1 FRSNLG
7 CPGHLYTRPG
17 PNRDYAPALNPL
29 QLGSAPRVE
38 VEPLIHASAGAIAIW
53 KLPGFF
59 SPFDQWADA
68 LLGLP
73 QCQTAPFRKPSPTP
87 GRWSSQRT
95 SAVAWLSHVGR
106 TPEPSFRSS
115 ATT

>member
-1 FRSNLG
+1 
-7 CPGHLYTRPG
+7 
-17 PNRDYAPALNPL
+17 DYAPALNPL

-38 VEPLIHASAGAIAIW
+38 VEPLIHASAAAIAIW

-59 SPFDQWADA
+59 SPYDQWADA

-73 QCQTAPFRKPSPTP
+73 QCQTAPSRKRSPTP
-87 GRWSSQRT
+87 GGCSRQRT
-95 SAVAWLSHVGR
+95 PAAAWLSHVGR
-106 TPEPSFRSS
+106 TPEPSLRSS